1 MHLRKVNILI
11 QDFLGDLL
19 TVFPDSYNLGQAKL
33 LVSSAVELDENSPLP
48 LWFFLSG
55 HPPPKLEP
63 NQETDSKES
72 QKSDSEKSEKSLMT
86 FPRAMLGITCEG
98 WAEMFETCSD
108 GNKGVITKYLNVIEK
123 AILRMGETADELA
136 ETQRKFMTTDCYHR
150 LKQFATDTKTCDE
163 ILHDS
168 TKLYDLLEKMQHTPG
183 FKELREA
190 SEFVINR
197 VFSSPELIM
206 KMMSHASEAFASSS
220 NDDDN
225 DSDTDTNTTSDGG
238 GGGGGGD
245 TNGSSNA
252 MLNILLSS
260 LGGGGVGGVGGV
272 GGIGSGGTGSGLD
285 TSKLLQLAAGSGLLN
300 NDNNDKNNNN
310 DNNDK
315 NDKK

>member
-48 LWFFLSG
+48 LLFFLSG
-55 HPPPKLEP
+55 HPLQNPIKK
-63 NQETDSKES
+63 QI
-72 QKSDSEKSEKSLMT
+72 QKNHKKSESEKSESENSLMT

-225 DSDTDTNTTSDGG
+225 DSDTDTISV
-238 GGGGGGD
+238 GGD
-245 TNGSSNA
+245 ANGSSNA

-260 LGGGGVGGVGGV
+260 LGGGVGGV
-272 GGIGSGGTGSGLD
+272 GGIASGIGSGGSGSGLD

-300 NDNNDKNNNN
+300 NDNNNNDNNNN

-315 NDKK
+315 K

>member
-48 LWFFLSG
+48 LLFFLSG
-55 HPPPKLEP
+55 HPPPKP

-72 QKSDSEKSEKSLMT
+72 QKSESEKSEKSLMT

-225 DSDTDTNTTSDGG
+225 DSDSDTISV
-238 GGGGGGD
+238 GGGGD

-260 LGGGGVGGVGGV
+260 LGGGV
-272 GGIGSGGTGSGLD
+272 GGIGSGGSGSGSGLD

-300 NDNNDKNNNN
+300 NDNNNNNN
-310 DNNDK
+310 DNNDN